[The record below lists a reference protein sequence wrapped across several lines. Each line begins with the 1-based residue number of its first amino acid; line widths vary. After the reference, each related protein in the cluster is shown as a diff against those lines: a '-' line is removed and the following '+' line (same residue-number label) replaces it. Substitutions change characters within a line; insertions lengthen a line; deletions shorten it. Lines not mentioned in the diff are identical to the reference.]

1 MHYHPKVSKSKLSED
16 TLQVTYS
23 TETSRKSF
31 IVRLP
36 ERTEEPPPL
45 AIESFAMDPEHYHKL
60 MERVERMRPKGFGIL
75 IGFLPSSVLLPILG
89 NGFLDQTGHPTL
101 CQPFLG

>member
-1 MHYHPKVSKSKLSED
+1 MDYHPKVSKSKLSED

-31 IVRLP
+31 IIRLP
-36 ERTEEPPPL
+36 ERTEEPPPM

-60 MERVERMRPKGFGIL
+60 MERVERMRPRD
-75 IGFLPSSVLLPILG
+75 SES
-89 NGFLDQTGHPTL
+89 
-101 CQPFLG
+101 